1 MSRSI
6 EKLEKKVTQLLVQH
20 AIDSYARDEIA
31 PHVAKTSLMMGH
43 LYEDLELRSRFEMGQ
58 YMKRYFPTLA
68 QLKPR
73 DILWKKFIYDS
84 IGEVAPACATCKD
97 QINCFACQVAS

>member
-1 MSRSI
+1 MSTSI
-6 EKLEKKVTQLLVQH
+6 ERLEEKVTALLAQH
-20 AIDSYARDEIA
+20 AIDAYAREEIA
-31 PHVAKTSLMMGH
+31 PHVAKTSLMMRH

-68 QLKPR
+68 QDKPK

-84 IGEVAPACATCKD
+84 VGEVAPACATCKD
-97 QINCFACQVAS
+97 QINCFACRVA

>member
-1 MSRSI
+1 MSTSMKR
-6 EKLEKKVTQLLVQH
+6 LEEKVTKLLREH
-20 AIDSYARDEIA
+20 AIDAYAKDEIA
-31 PHVAKTSLMMGH
+31 PHVAKTSLEMGH

-68 QLKPR
+68 QIKPR

-97 QINCFACQVAS
+97 QINCFACRVA